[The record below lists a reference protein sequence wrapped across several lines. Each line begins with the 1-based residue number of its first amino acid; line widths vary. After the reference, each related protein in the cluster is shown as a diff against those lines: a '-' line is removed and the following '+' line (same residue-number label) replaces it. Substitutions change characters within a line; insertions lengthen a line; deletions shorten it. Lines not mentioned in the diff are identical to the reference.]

1 MVLLAGAL
9 VAAPLVLAAAP
20 APDAPRQMVGLF
32 IQGCMPFVGDAKAL
46 REWAGQTKLPVLPDQ
61 VAAAFLHGAPGMAF
75 DGSNDSG
82 KFVLVSSDDGL
93 CSVVTDKASMVDVT
107 KAIEAGFVQAGLAF
121 RMVIERD
128 DAHEASI
135 HDREYLAARNG
146 NGWRVLVATLKDGQG
161 QAMLTAGPE

>member
-1 MVLLAGAL
+1 MAALGL
-9 VAAPLVLAAAP
+9 VAAGPAA
-20 APDAPRQMVGLF
+20 DAPQQLVGLF

-46 REWAGQTKLPVLPDQ
+46 RGWAERTKLPVLPDQ
-61 VAAAFLHGAPGMAF
+61 VAAAFLHRAPGMAF

-93 CSVVTDKASMVDVT
+93 CSAVTDKASTADMT
-107 KAIEAGFVQAGLAF
+107 KALEAGFAQAGLAF

-128 DAHEASI
+128 DSHEASI

-146 NGWRVLVATLKDGQG
+146 NGWRVLVATVKDGQG

>member
-1 MVLLAGAL
+1 MAALGLMAAG
-9 VAAPLVLAAAP
+9 P
-20 APDAPRQMVGLF
+20 APDAPAQMVGLF
-32 IQGCMPFVGDAKAL
+32 IQGCMPFVGDARAL
-46 REWAGQTKLPVLPDQ
+46 RGWAERTGLPGLPDQ
-61 VAAAFLHGAPGMAF
+61 VAAAFLHGAPGKAF

-93 CSVVTDKASMVDVT
+93 CSVVTDKASTADMT